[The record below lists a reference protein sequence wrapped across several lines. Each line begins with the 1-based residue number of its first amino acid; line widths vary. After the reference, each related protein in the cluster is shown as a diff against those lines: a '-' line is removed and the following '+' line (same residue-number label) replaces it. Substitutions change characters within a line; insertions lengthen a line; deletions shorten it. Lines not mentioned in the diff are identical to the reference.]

1 MEGNKLMKIISV
13 HADREIANSQIG
25 FIGFGEVVYHTL
37 AGLSKEGIRG
47 MRVYSRSAKDP
58 EQGLLQRQRAQE
70 VGAELAL
77 SLEEL
82 VRGSRV
88 IISSVKGDVSL
99 EVAAQA
105 AEYLTPGQ
113 IFADLN
119 NAIPSVKRRSAEL
132 INACGAGFVDV
143 SLLEL
148 PIQVGSK
155 ALMYVS
161 GDSAERFKKIM
172 DCYNMNIQ
180 VIPGEAGVAAS
191 IKALV
196 NIYQK
201 GVQSVYLEFAACAH
215 KAGIDIRLLEPLL
228 VKPLVNLPREKD
240 MAFWLIRGSLLAQRK
255 AGEMKEVL
263 KMVEELEIHPIML
276 EATIQRLAWVAGFE
290 LNKYFEADMELDR
303 YTEILDKIFEI
314 SRDKEVEVR

>member
-1 MEGNKLMKIISV
+1 LEGNKLMKVMSV
-13 HADREIANSQIG
+13 HADRETANSQIG

-58 EQGLLQRQRAQE
+58 ARSLLQQKRAGE
-70 VGAELAL
+70 VGAELAG

-82 VRGSRV
+82 VRSSRV

-99 EVAAQA
+99 EVAAEA
-105 AEYLTPGQ
+105 ARYLSPGQ

-119 NAIPSVKRRSAEL
+119 NAIPSIKRRSAEI
-132 INACGAGFVDV
+132 INACGAGFADV
-143 SLLEL
+143 CLLEL

-161 GDSAERFKKIM
+161 GDSAERFKNIM
-172 DCYNMNIQ
+172 DRYDMNIR
-180 VIPGEAGVAAS
+180 VIPGEAGIAAS

-240 MAFWLIRGSLLAQRK
+240 MAFWLIRGALLAKRK

-263 KMVEELEIHPIML
+263 KMVEELGIHPIML
-276 EATIQRLAWVAGFE
+276 EATIQRLAWVARFE
-290 LNKYFEADMELDR
+290 MSKYFEADMELDK
-303 YTEILDKIFEI
+303 YTEIIDKIFEI
-314 SRDKEVEVR
+314 SRDMELEVR